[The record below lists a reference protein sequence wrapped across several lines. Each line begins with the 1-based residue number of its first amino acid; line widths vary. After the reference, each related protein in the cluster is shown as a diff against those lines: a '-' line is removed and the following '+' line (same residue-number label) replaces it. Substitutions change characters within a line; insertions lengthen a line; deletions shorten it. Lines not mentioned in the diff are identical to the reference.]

1 MPDGTTLAN
10 AYIQILPTTK
20 GIKGNLE
27 SELGGA
33 GTAAGGKFSGSFSK
47 AAKFA
52 AIGAAAGAAIAAGIG
67 ASLKEGAAL
76 EQSIGGIE
84 TLFGEK
90 ASKEVIKNADKA
102 WKTAGLSAND
112 YMETTTSF
120 AASLLKSV
128 GGNQKEAAQIADR
141 AVIDMADNANKMGT
155 DMESIQN
162 AYQGFAKQNYTMLD
176 NLKLGYGGTQEE
188 MAKLIHDASQMTGI
202 QKELGIAVEDGNMD
216 FDNIAN
222 AISVMQKNLGIAGA
236 TSDEAASTLS
246 GSFAAM
252 KSSAQN
258 FMGDLA
264 LGRNIGPAM
273 TDLVTSTVTF
283 ISGNLIPAIGRV
295 FKSLPKAIKTFLKTG
310 LPKMKGMGKALLKSF
325 AKGADGFVDEGASL
339 LQNIAKG
346 IAKFLP
352 KLVKMAPVIIG
363 KLAEFIGKNAP
374 KLLKTAG
381 TIMITLAKGVIKS
394 IPLLIKAIP
403 QIFKSFLKMWKSMN
417 WLSLG
422 KMAINAVKNGMGAIL
437 KTIGPYVRSALGK
450 VKSFILSPFNAAR
463 SALSSVIKGI
473 KDKVNL
479 SSIAGKIKSGLS
491 RVKDRITEPFNSAKE
506 KISGIIEKIKGWF
519 PFSLGKIL
527 KFKLPKF
534 DIEWTSKKILGKT
547 WKYPSGFGVKWNA
560 QAMDQP
566 YTFTGATLFGAGE
579 AGDEVLYGRESLL
592 SDIADAVRS
601 VGGSGGTLQLVIN
614 LDGKTIGKATVDYM
628 NNQTIMFGTNP
639 ILV

>member
-27 SELGGA
+27 KELNGA
-33 GTAAGGKFSGSFSK
+33 GTTAGGSAGGKFSGAFTK

-52 AIGAAAGAAIAAGIG
+52 AIGAAAGAAIGAGIG
-67 ASLKEGAAL
+67 KSLKEGANL
-76 EQSIGGIE
+76 EQSIGGVE
-84 TLFGEK
+84 TLFK
-90 ASKEVIKNADKA
+90 KNADDVIKNADKA
-102 WKTAGLSAND
+102 WKTAGLSANQ
-112 YMETTTSF
+112 YMEQSTSF
-120 AASLLKSV
+120 AASLLQSLDGDTK
-128 GGNQKEAAQIADR
+128 KAAGAADQ
-141 AVIDMADNANKMGT
+141 AIIDMADNANKMGT
-155 DMESIQN
+155 DIESIQN

-176 NLKLGYGGTQEE
+176 NLKLGYGGTKEE
-188 MAKLIHDASQMTGI
+188 MERLLKDAGKITGQKYDLSNLADVYEAIHVVQGELDITGTTAKEG
-202 QKELGIAVEDGNMD
+202 
-216 FDNIAN
+216 
-222 AISVMQKNLGIAGA
+222 
-236 TSDEAASTLS
+236 ASTLA

-252 KSSAQN
+252 KSSVQN

-363 KLAEFIGKNAP
+363 KLADFIGKNEP

-422 KMAINAVKNGMGAIL
+422 KMAINALKNGMGAIL

-491 RVKDRITEPFNSAKE
+491 RVKDAITSPFTSAKE
-506 KISGIIEKIKGWF
+506 KLSGIIEKVKGLFPIK
-519 PFSLGKIL
+519 FSSIISRIHIPKLKLDGGKAPYGFMG
-527 KFKLPKF
+527 KGKLP
-534 DIEWTSKKILGKT
+534 SL
-547 WKYPSGFGVKWNA
+547 KWA
-560 QAMDQP
+560 AKAMDQP